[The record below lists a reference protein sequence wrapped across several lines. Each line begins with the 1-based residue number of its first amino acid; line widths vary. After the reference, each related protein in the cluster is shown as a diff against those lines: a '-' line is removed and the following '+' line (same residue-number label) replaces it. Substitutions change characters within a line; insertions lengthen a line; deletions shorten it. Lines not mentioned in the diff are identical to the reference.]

1 MGYKRP
7 QESASKC
14 RIQFDFLAFYRYCF
28 EIEKKVN
35 LRHSSFA
42 LNHCI
47 STICTVETTQGLIM
61 TDFIKSRNQRHV
73 SVKVFRPQHQLYTQT
88 TMWSSS

>member
-14 RIQFDFLAFYRYCF
+14 MIQFDFLAFYRYCF

-42 LNHCI
+42 FELH
-47 STICTVETTQGLIM
+47 QGEHELGNASKNILS
-61 TDFIKSRNQRHV
+61 I
-73 SVKVFRPQHQLYTQT
+73 
-88 TMWSSS
+88 